1 MRCCKDKRARSS
13 RSARACCRL
22 TSSWC
27 RRSRKAPTPTSR
39 ASPRRSSGSA
49 PRRYSSAAGRSGA
62 SFITTNPLPNKS
74 GPYDQR
80 EGGSMLIRGAM
91 TAVAVLALLA
101 EALTLA
107 QVAAPKTEP
116 PPKLTFAQIGLFI
129 YPAKGQAAD
138 QQKKDEDACYEWAEV
153 NTGLTLVPGKVDA
166 QAAGQAAAKD
176 AGQGKV
182 AGGAAVGAATGL
194 AI

>member
-1 MRCCKDKRARSS
+1 
-13 RSARACCRL
+13 
-22 TSSWC
+22 
-27 RRSRKAPTPTSR
+27 
-39 ASPRRSSGSA
+39 
-49 PRRYSSAAGRSGA
+49 
-62 SFITTNPLPNKS
+62 
-74 GPYDQR
+74 
-80 EGGSMLIRGAM
+80 MLIRGAM

-194 AI
+194 AIGAIAGDAGKGAAIGAVAGSVGGLRGRINAKQAAGQQGAQQAVQTNQQAVEQFKKAAGACLEAHGYTVR